1 MSVLTDLEQSTG
13 IFNWTFNQD
22 GTKKSA
28 DDAALKNASAAAN
41 SGTETATIVLR
52 GYPLLKGKSTLE
64 ITGVGKGSG
73 KWYCKTVIQEWN
85 VTHGYITQAQL
96 TKGKGGEGGDG
107 DGNGNDGGNGPVAPK
122 PKVN

>member
-1 MSVLTDLEQSTG
+1 MSIVTDLEMGTG

-28 DDAALKNASAAAN
+28 DNAALNNASAAAN
-41 SGTETATIVLR
+41 TGTEVASIVLR

-73 KWYCKTVIQEWN
+73 KWYCKTVIQEWD
-85 VTHGYITQAQL
+85 VTHGYLTKAEL
-96 TKGKGGEGGDG
+96 TKGKGGDGGGGGGGD
-107 DGNGNDGGNGPVAPK
+107 DGGNGPVAPG
-122 PKVN
+122 PKVK